1 MPALCTF
8 AVGLSRTRGA
18 PAKRGA
24 RGGDRDGVRSGRVSS
39 WLCEA
44 AELGGV
50 AGGGGSGGRGLEGT
64 GRCSGEEVEEV
75 AHAQTLRFR
84 RGLGFDGTG
93 GTGGSGEGEKT
104 LSRSTA

>member
-1 MPALCTF
+1 LPALRTF

-24 RGGDRDGVRSGRVSS
+24 RGGDRDGVRSGRVSA
-39 WLCEA
+39 WLGEA

-50 AGGGGSGGRGLEGT
+50 AGGGSGGRGLEGT
-64 GRCSGEEVEEV
+64 GRCSGEG
-75 AHAQTLRFR
+75 FR
-84 RGLGFDGTG
+84 LGLGFDGTG

-104 LSRSTA
+104 LSKSTA